1 MFYGLSKVLKQLL
14 PKQLF
19 YRGLLI
25 VALPIVILQ
34 ITISVVFFDS
44 LWIKT
49 NKGMTRAL
57 VGEIKTFI
65 DLYTS
70 DGVDKSFIENTF
82 EQYSQIDVIYFNEKE
97 FSDLMNEKWYS
108 PIDRSLRRELK
119 SKNLN
124 YWFDTSRF
132 KNTVNLKIQVQSGYF
147 DFFIPRDRLTSTS
160 VRIFALWITLP
171 AILIVAIAIIFLKNQ
186 TRPIKKLAEV
196 SKKFGRGEDIE
207 EFVPSGAS
215 EIRQAGFEF
224 EKMRK
229 RILRHL
235 NQRSEML
242 SGISHDLRT
251 PLTRMKLQIS
261 LMKDEKA
268 KSELETDVNE
278 MTSMLDSY
286 VSFVKTESPE
296 PIETIII
303 NELIGDIVKTVEK
316 NGIELTIKEKNTIQT
331 SGRQIQLKRA
341 FNNIIDNSQRY
352 AKKIEIILYTN
363 EKDCVIEFNDDGEGI
378 PKNKY
383 EDVFK
388 PFFTLDPSRNKLK
401 GESGLGLTITR
412 DIIRSHGGDVKLSE
426 SNLGGL
432 QLKVLLPL

>member
-1 MFYGLSKVLKQLL
+1 MIKKIIPSTLIGRSIIIIFVPIIIIVLLTSFVFYQTSWSIISKRLTESVAADINVLVKLINSDLTDNAINIANQDFKMKINIISDKQLL
-14 PKQLF
+14 SSKFSLNSGILSNRLNQSLSNLKKKF
-19 YRGLLI
+19 DYDLSNLEEGVLI
-25 VALPIVILQ
+25 YIQIEEDIL
-34 ITISVVFFDS
+34 
-44 LWIKT
+44 
-49 NKGMTRAL
+49 
-57 VGEIKTFI
+57 EIN
-65 DLYTS
+65 
-70 DGVDKSFIENTF
+70 VDK
-82 EQYSQIDVIYFNEKE
+82 
-97 FSDLMNEKWYS
+97 
-108 PIDRSLRRELK
+108 
-119 SKNLN
+119 
-124 YWFDTSRF
+124 
-132 KNTVNLKIQVQSGYF
+132 
-147 DFFIPRDRLTSTS
+147 DRLYSES
-160 VRIFALWITLP
+160 AFVFLLWMIFASI
-171 AILIVAIAIIFLKNQ
+171 ILFFMSYFLMSRQLRPLKRLAII
-186 TRPIKKLAEV
+186 AET
-196 SKKFGRGEDIE
+196 FGRGLDAPDIKTA
-207 EFVPSGAS
+207 GAY
-215 EIRQAGFEF
+215 EIRQTANAFNQ
-224 EKMRK
+224 MRTRIK
-229 RILRHL
+229 RFLK
-235 NQRSEML
+235 QRTEML
-242 SGISHDLRT
+242 AGVSHDLRT

-268 KSELETDVNE
+268 KSELEVDVNE

-316 NGIELTIKEKNTIQT
+316 NGVELTIKEKNTIQT

-341 FNNIIDNSQRY
+341 FNNIIDNSRRY

-378 PKNKY
+378 PRDKY

-412 DIIRSHGGDVKLSE
+412 DIIRSHGGDVKLSD

>member
-1 MFYGLSKVLKQLL
+1 MIKKIIPSTLIGRSIIIIFVPIIIIVLLTSFVFYQTSWSIISKRLTESVAADINVLVKLINSDLTDNAVNIANQDFKMKINIINDKQLL
-14 PKQLF
+14 SSKFSLNSGILSNRLNQSLSNLKKKF
-19 YRGLLI
+19 DYDLSNLEEGVLI
-25 VALPIVILQ
+25 YIQIDEDIL
-34 ITISVVFFDS
+34 
-44 LWIKT
+44 
-49 NKGMTRAL
+49 
-57 VGEIKTFI
+57 EIN
-65 DLYTS
+65 
-70 DGVDKSFIENTF
+70 VDK
-82 EQYSQIDVIYFNEKE
+82 
-97 FSDLMNEKWYS
+97 
-108 PIDRSLRRELK
+108 
-119 SKNLN
+119 
-124 YWFDTSRF
+124 
-132 KNTVNLKIQVQSGYF
+132 
-147 DFFIPRDRLTSTS
+147 DRLYSES
-160 VRIFALWITLP
+160 AFVFLLWMIFASI
-171 AILIVAIAIIFLKNQ
+171 ILFFMSYFLMSRQLRPLKRLAII
-186 TRPIKKLAEV
+186 AET
-196 SKKFGRGEDIE
+196 FGRGLDAPDIKTA
-207 EFVPSGAS
+207 GAY
-215 EIRQAGFEF
+215 EIRQTANAFNQ
-224 EKMRK
+224 MRTRIK
-229 RILRHL
+229 RFLK
-235 NQRSEML
+235 QRTEML
-242 SGISHDLRT
+242 AGVSHDLRT

-268 KSELETDVNE
+268 KSELEVDVNE

-378 PKNKY
+378 PKDKY

-412 DIIRSHGGDVKLSE
+412 DIIRSHGGDVKLSD

>member
-1 MFYGLSKVLKQLL
+1 MIKKIIPSTLIGRSIIIIFVPIIIIVLLTSFVFYQTSWSIISKRLTESVAADINVLVKLINSDLTDNAINIANQDFKMKINIIKN
-14 PKQLF
+14 KQLF
-19 YRGLLI
+19 SSKFSLNSGILSNRLNQSLSNLKKKFDYDLSNLEEGVLI
-25 VALPIVILQ
+25 YIQIEEDIL
-34 ITISVVFFDS
+34 
-44 LWIKT
+44 
-49 NKGMTRAL
+49 
-57 VGEIKTFI
+57 EIK
-65 DLYTS
+65 
-70 DGVDKSFIENTF
+70 VDK
-82 EQYSQIDVIYFNEKE
+82 
-97 FSDLMNEKWYS
+97 
-108 PIDRSLRRELK
+108 
-119 SKNLN
+119 
-124 YWFDTSRF
+124 
-132 KNTVNLKIQVQSGYF
+132 
-147 DFFIPRDRLTSTS
+147 DRLYSES
-160 VRIFALWITLP
+160 AFVFLLWMIFASI
-171 AILIVAIAIIFLKNQ
+171 ILFFMSYFLMSRQLRPLKRLAII
-186 TRPIKKLAEV
+186 AET
-196 SKKFGRGEDIE
+196 FGRGLDAPDIKTA
-207 EFVPSGAS
+207 GAY
-215 EIRQAGFEF
+215 EIRQTANAFNQ
-224 EKMRK
+224 MRTRIK
-229 RILRHL
+229 RFLK
-235 NQRSEML
+235 QRTEML
-242 SGISHDLRT
+242 AGVSHDLRT

-268 KSELETDVNE
+268 KSELEVDVNE

-303 NELIGDIVKTVEK
+303 NELIGDIVKTIEK
-316 NGIELTIKEKNTIQT
+316 NGVELTIKEKNTIQT

-363 EKDCVIEFNDDGEGI
+363 EKDCVIEFNDNGEGI
-378 PKNKY
+378 PRDKY

>member
-1 MFYGLSKVLKQLL
+1 MIKKIIPSTLIGRSIIIIFVPIIIIVLLTSFVFYQTSWSIISKRLTESVAADINVLVKLINNDLTDNAVNIANQDFKMKINIINDKQLL
-14 PKQLF
+14 ASKFSLNSGILSNRLNQSLSNLKKKF
-19 YRGLLI
+19 DYDLSNLEEGVLI
-25 VALPIVILQ
+25 YIQIEEDIL
-34 ITISVVFFDS
+34 
-44 LWIKT
+44 
-49 NKGMTRAL
+49 
-57 VGEIKTFI
+57 EIN
-65 DLYTS
+65 
-70 DGVDKSFIENTF
+70 VDK
-82 EQYSQIDVIYFNEKE
+82 
-97 FSDLMNEKWYS
+97 
-108 PIDRSLRRELK
+108 
-119 SKNLN
+119 
-124 YWFDTSRF
+124 
-132 KNTVNLKIQVQSGYF
+132 
-147 DFFIPRDRLTSTS
+147 DRLYSES
-160 VRIFALWITLP
+160 AFVFLLWMIFASI
-171 AILIVAIAIIFLKNQ
+171 ILFFMSYFLMSRQLRPLKRLAII
-186 TRPIKKLAEV
+186 AET
-196 SKKFGRGEDIE
+196 FGRGLDAPDIKTA
-207 EFVPSGAS
+207 GAY
-215 EIRQAGFEF
+215 EIRQTANAFNQ
-224 EKMRK
+224 MRTRIK
-229 RILRHL
+229 RFLK
-235 NQRSEML
+235 QRTEML
-242 SGISHDLRT
+242 AGVSHDLRT

-268 KSELETDVNE
+268 KSELEVDVNE

-316 NGIELTIKEKNTIQT
+316 NSVELTIKEKNTIQT

-378 PKNKY
+378 PRDKY